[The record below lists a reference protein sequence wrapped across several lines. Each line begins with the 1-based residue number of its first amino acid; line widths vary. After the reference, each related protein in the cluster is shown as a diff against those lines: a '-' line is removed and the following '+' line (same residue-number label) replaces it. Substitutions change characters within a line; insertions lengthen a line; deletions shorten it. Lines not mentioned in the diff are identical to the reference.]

1 MGIRVNIHTEQDQ
14 EAEDATA
21 LLQTDSRN
29 GSKLAQSPAIS
40 VHSCIKTGKTSHR
53 RNLHSTSFRPS
64 VEVQIIA
71 EDYSFSQE
79 VSIQHG
85 DLVDWDD
92 KPWQLW
98 MRDSQNNWYRR
109 APQSEQAVSSCDSV
123 DQNQGFFPP
132 IQQFRI
138 TYHHGRPEAFGTEN
152 LQTGHPEQGPEP
164 PKQRLPLPAF
174 LQHLL
179 GMMMPTEDEWN
190 DEPNLDFFV
199 RTWYIH
205 HIEYPKCESSR
216 IIELDR
222 NWHRWHDEILQGW
235 HDYIHPQQA
244 CQIHVVQPDPPRH
257 RDTKG
262 RQPISS

>member
-1 MGIRVNIHTEQDQ
+1 MAI
-14 EAEDATA
+14 AEDATA

-79 VSIQHG
+79 FSIQHG

-123 DQNQGFFPP
+123 DQNQGFFHRFISSVSHTIMVAPRHLAQRICKRA
-132 IQQFRI
+132 IQNRAQ
-138 TYHHGRPEAFGTEN
+138 N
-152 LQTGHPEQGPEP
+152 LQSRDFHC
-164 PKQRLPLPAF
+164 
-174 LQHLL
+174 LL
-179 GMMMPTEDEWN
+179 SCSTFWE
-190 DEPNLDFFV
+190 
-199 RTWYIH
+199 
-205 HIEYPKCESSR
+205 
-216 IIELDR
+216 
-222 NWHRWHDEILQGW
+222 
-235 HDYIHPQQA
+235 
-244 CQIHVVQPDPPRH
+244 
-257 RDTKG
+257 
-262 RQPISS
+262 